1 MPPFRNEKI
10 SGFLRGIFLPE
21 KWGITFDRLVFPM
34 KHLSYRK
41 RWNCVLQEARR
52 ITNPLNG
59 FGMPP
64 ILQIEPVNF
73 CNLRCPACAFGA
85 GLIRRPPEVLSF
97 DLYRSVIDQVKG
109 HACLMAFWAWG
120 EPFLHDGA
128 CDMIRYA
135 RENGILV
142 HTSTNGHFFRTREK
156 ARQVIESGLD
166 SLIVCI
172 DGLDQKTYETYRVGG
187 ELGIVFES
195 VRNLVRERN
204 FLGKENPRIT
214 LRFLVMRHNEHQAR
228 AFERKALEL
237 GADVASL
244 RFPVVRRRG
253 VDLEERLGPIHEAYG
268 PSITPRYRTVRRRKG
283 LPEAHCSR
291 PYGNLTIFSNGELVL
306 CENDANASYSLGN
319 ASRHRIRDILA
330 SSHAKNLL
338 ATFRRRPGELPF
350 CRDCE
355 GNRHRGDSLNL
366 RTRVFGKE
374 PRP

>member
-1 MPPFRNEKI
+1 MRSFRHEKI
-10 SGFLRGIFLPE
+10 SGFLRGILQPA
-21 KWGITFDRLVFPM
+21 KGGILFDRLVFPM

-52 ITNPLNG
+52 IANPTNG

-85 GLIRRPPEVLSF
+85 GLIRRPPAALSF
-97 DLYRSVIDQVKG
+97 DLYRSIIDQVKG
-109 HACLMAFWAWG
+109 HTCLMAFWAWG
-120 EPFLHDGA
+120 EPFLHEGA

-142 HTSTNGHFFRTREK
+142 HTSTNGHFFRTRKE
-156 ARQVIESGLD
+156 ARRVIESGLD

-187 ELGIVFES
+187 ELGVVFES

-237 GADVASL
+237 GADAASL
-244 RFPVVRRRG
+244 RFPVVRRRDI
-253 VDLEERLGPIHEAYG
+253 DLEGRLEPLHETCE
-268 PSITPRYRTVRRRKG
+268 TPTAPKRRTGRRGIG
-283 LPEAHCSR
+283 LPAAHCGR
-291 PYGNLTIFSNGELVL
+291 PYANLTIFSNGEMVL
-306 CENDANASYSLGN
+306 CENDENASFPLGN
-319 ASRHRIRDILA
+319 ASRNGIRDILA
-330 SSHAKNLL
+330 SRHAGNLL
-338 ATFRRRPGELPF
+338 AAFRRRPGEFPF
-350 CRDCE
+350 CVDCE
-355 GNRHRGDSLNL
+355 ANRHRGDSLNL

-374 PRP
+374 SRR